1 MQTKKLGE
9 LATFI
14 NGFAFK
20 PTDWGDTGLPII
32 RIQDLTGNS
41 YRKNYYTIFLPES
54 TEKLIIFQT
63 ISKVFTAL
71 CALGWSM
78 LTPSMS
84 QRYC

>member
-1 MQTKKLGE
+1 MNFICEDNMQTKKLGE

-41 YRKNYYTIFLPES
+41 YRK
-54 TEKLIIFQT
+54 IIMKAS
-63 ISKVFTAL
+63 ILKK
-71 CALGWSM
+71 
-78 LTPSMS
+78 
-84 QRYC
+84 

>member
-1 MQTKKLGE
+1 MNFICEDNMQTKKLGE

-41 YRKNYYTIFLPES
+41 YRKNYYEGKYSKKIEINNGDV
-54 TEKLIIFQT
+54 LI
-63 ISKVFTAL
+63 SWSAS
-71 CALGWSM
+71 LGVYIWN
-78 LTPSMS
+78 
-84 QRYC
+84 RG